1 MRIKKLGKKKSRAT
15 QTSKGERR
23 NVNLKHCAAVRK
35 ERDLAN
41 PFRRVKAQYAAYWAG
56 KRVSQKFLEEQN
68 LRPRHKDN
76 SG

>member
-35 ERDLAN
+35 ERDLTN
-41 PFRRVKAQYAAYWAG
+41 PFRRIKDQFKAYKAG
-56 KRVSQKFLEEQN
+56 KRVSQKFLETHN

-76 SG
+76 M